1 MAKPPESNWKV
12 GTGMEEDSS
21 APSAPYPPEA
31 PYAPRSAAASRGG
44 GRRLVVTIAII
55 IVVAAV
61 LGYFV
66 VDILETATSAM
77 KGR

>member
-12 GTGMEEDSS
+12 GTGMEDD
-21 APSAPYPPEA
+21 APMPSAPQP
-31 PYAPRSAAASRGG
+31 PRSAAARGG
-44 GRRLVVTIAII
+44 GRRLVVTIVII

>member
-1 MAKPPESNWKV
+1 MATQPEPNWKA
-12 GTGMEEDSS
+12 GTGRDDGGS
-21 APSAPYPPEA
+21 APRRPA
-31 PYAPRSAAASRGG
+31 APRRG
-44 GRRLVVTIAII
+44 GRRLVVTMVII

>member
-1 MAKPPESNWKV
+1 MAKLPDSNWKV
-12 GTGMEEDSS
+12 GNGMEDEASP
-21 APSAPYPPEA
+21 APP
-31 PYAPRSAAASRGG
+31 PYAPRSTAASRS
-44 GRRLVVTIAII
+44 GRRLIVTIVLI

>member
-1 MAKPPESNWKV
+1 MQDYKQPDGRPA
-12 GTGMEEDSS
+12 
-21 APSAPYPPEA
+21 APK
-31 PYAPRSAAASRGG
+31 RNNT
-44 GRRLVVTIAII
+44 RRLVVTIVII

>member
-1 MAKPPESNWKV
+1 MQDYRQPEGRPAPPKQNK
-12 GTGMEEDSS
+12 T
-21 APSAPYPPEA
+21 
-31 PYAPRSAAASRGG
+31 
-44 GRRLVVTIAII
+44 RRLVITIVII

-66 VDILETATSAM
+66 VDILETATNAM

>member
-1 MAKPPESNWKV
+1 MQDYRQPEGRPAPPKRSN
-12 GTGMEEDSS
+12 T
-21 APSAPYPPEA
+21 
-31 PYAPRSAAASRGG
+31 
-44 GRRLVVTIAII
+44 RRLVITIVII
-55 IVVAAV
+55 VVVAAV

>member
-1 MAKPPESNWKV
+1 MQDHGQLGERTSRKRSN
-12 GTGMEEDSS
+12 T
-21 APSAPYPPEA
+21 
-31 PYAPRSAAASRGG
+31 
-44 GRRLVVTIAII
+44 RRLVVTIAII